1 MARPDPIPNSAVKRC
16 IADGSASIG
25 CARVGSRQI
34 IFINRNLC
42 SGFFLSC
49 YEIIQSYFIW
59 ILILTTGL
67 SILNIQA
74 LNPGGPNKPGRL
86 LFENP

>member
-34 IFINRNLC
+34 YFLKTGTHR
-42 SGFFLSC
+42 SGFFVPL
-49 YEIIQSYFIW
+49 
-59 ILILTTGL
+59 
-67 SILNIQA
+67 
-74 LNPGGPNKPGRL
+74 PGVHKKPSPSGRGQGEG
-86 LFENP
+86 ENERAVEVKRTAKPREEGRPTSA

>member
-1 MARPDPIPNSAVKRC
+1 MARPDSIPNSAVKRC

-34 IFINRNLC
+34 IFLNRNLC
-42 SGFFLSC
+42 SGFF
-49 YEIIQSYFIW
+49 YTREIIKSYFRW

-74 LNPGGPNKPGRL
+74 LKPGGPNKPGRL